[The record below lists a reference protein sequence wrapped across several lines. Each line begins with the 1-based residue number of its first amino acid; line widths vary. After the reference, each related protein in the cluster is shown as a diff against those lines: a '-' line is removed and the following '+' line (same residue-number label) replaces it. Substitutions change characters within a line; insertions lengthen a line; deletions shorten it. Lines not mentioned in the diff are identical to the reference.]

1 MYIRIRLPHFKAT
14 PDTGPWINVVLKHS
28 TGKFLSIPVTYEWD
42 LKFKKKIPF
51 HVCIIITLQ

>member
-14 PDTGPWINVVLKHS
+14 PDRGPWINVVLKHS

-42 LKFKKKIPF
+42 LKFKKNKNLF
-51 HVCIIITLQ
+51 MYV